1 METGVASQW
10 RRQGG
15 HFESHIDRRMNNQ
28 VFELVDGVEG
38 FIDSPHLPLTDKYFC
53 RNRVA
58 ITMTW
63 VVAAILAREAKE

>member
-1 METGVASQW
+1 
-10 RRQGG
+10 
-15 HFESHIDRRMNNQ
+15 MNNQ